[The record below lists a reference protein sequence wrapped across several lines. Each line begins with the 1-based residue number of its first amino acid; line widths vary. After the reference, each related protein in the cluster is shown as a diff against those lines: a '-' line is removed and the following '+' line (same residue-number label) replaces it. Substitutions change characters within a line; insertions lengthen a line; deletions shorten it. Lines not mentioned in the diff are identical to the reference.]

1 MIATMVQAIRLAG
14 SIHLAIIAANVPL
27 PGKLQVWQRQAPMP
41 RFIRQ
46 ICYVHW
52 IYIVPVFGLFSALCL
67 YGICRASS
75 GAGIGGSGVRTGA
88 ACAGSGSA
96 GTEHPEFAARE
107 FYDS

>member
-14 SIHLAIIAANVPL
+14 SIHLAIIAANVPCL
-27 PGKLQVWQRQAPMP
+27 APMP

-46 ICYVHW
+46 IFYVHW